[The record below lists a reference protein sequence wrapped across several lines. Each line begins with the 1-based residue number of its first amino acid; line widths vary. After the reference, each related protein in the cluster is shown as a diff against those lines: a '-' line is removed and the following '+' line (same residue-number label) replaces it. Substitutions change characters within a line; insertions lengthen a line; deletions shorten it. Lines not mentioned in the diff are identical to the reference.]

1 MKNVFII
8 NPNAGKGEVQKQ
20 LIAELKERGI
30 EYFETTYRGK
40 GTEIAKRLAETG
52 EPVRIFSCG
61 GEGTNYEVINGI
73 VGFRNA
79 SLGIV
84 PCGSGNDF
92 LRDAMQDER
101 GLVSLRDYVRDLPTV
116 TVKGKE
122 YSFVNGVG
130 YGIDGYCCE
139 EGDKQR
145 EKTEKPINYT
155 AIAVKGVFFHYK
167 TTGATVVVE
176 GVERRFENVWIAP
189 TMHGKY
195 YGGGLMP
202 CPEQSRTDDTLSVM
216 VFHGKC
222 KLQMLMIF
230 SKMSKGEHVKS
241 KKHVSVFKGKEIT
254 VKFDEPRTLQIDG
267 ETVFNVT
274 EYTARR

>member
-1 MKNVFII
+1 V
-8 NPNAGKGEVQKQ
+8 
-20 LIAELKERGI
+20 
-30 EYFETTYRGK
+30 
-40 GTEIAKRLAETG
+40 
-52 EPVRIFSCG
+52 
-61 GEGTNYEVINGI
+61 
-73 VGFRNA
+73 
-79 SLGIV
+79 
-84 PCGSGNDF
+84 D
-92 LRDAMQDER
+92 
-101 GLVSLRDYVRDLPTV
+101 
-116 TVKGKE
+116 
-122 YSFVNGVG
+122 
-130 YGIDGYCCE
+130 
-139 EGDKQR
+139 
-145 EKTEKPINYT
+145 
-155 AIAVKGVFFHYK
+155 
-167 TTGATVVVE
+167 
-176 GVERRFENVWIAP
+176 GVERRFENVWLAP